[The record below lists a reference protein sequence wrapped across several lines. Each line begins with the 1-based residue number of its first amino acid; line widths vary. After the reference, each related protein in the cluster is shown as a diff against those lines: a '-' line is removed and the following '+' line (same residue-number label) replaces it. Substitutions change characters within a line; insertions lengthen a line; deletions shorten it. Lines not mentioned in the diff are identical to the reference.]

1 MQSSIRVDSC
11 YSWLPRT
18 RRLKKLGSRQA
29 YSRHLV
35 DVMCSPSPQHLPSFA
50 GEVAGEVPEGG
61 EILRVIPIGVG
72 PVIEAIGP
80 EFEVG
85 KPAVVVR
92 HLERLLEQ
100 LDVRWPL
107 LAGLLVGAP

>member
-1 MQSSIRVDSC
+1 
-11 YSWLPRT
+11 
-18 RRLKKLGSRQA
+18 
-29 YSRHLV
+29 
-35 DVMCSPSPQHLPSFA
+35 
-50 GEVAGEVPEGG
+50 
-61 EILRVIPIGVG
+61 
-72 PVIEAIGP
+72 
-80 EFEVG
+80 VG